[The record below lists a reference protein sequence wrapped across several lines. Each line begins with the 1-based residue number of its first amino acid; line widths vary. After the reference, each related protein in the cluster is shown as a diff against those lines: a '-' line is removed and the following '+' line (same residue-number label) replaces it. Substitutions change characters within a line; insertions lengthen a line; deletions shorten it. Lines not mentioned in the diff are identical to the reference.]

1 VTATPRWFGRGL
13 PYVDASGLTGRLFVV
28 EGTDGSGRSTQIE
41 LTKTWLELQGHA
53 VVTTGWTRSPLMSP
67 AIETAKQGHSL
78 NRLTFGLI
86 YACDFADRLENE
98 ILPALRAGM
107 IVLADR
113 YCYTAFARNTV
124 RGLDEGWSR
133 DLFGFALVPDATIYL
148 RIDVDSLVRRVIRR
162 GKLDYWEAGLDLN
175 LGEDPYDSFIEYQRR
190 LIANFDRMAEA
201 ERFEAIDATR
211 PVEAIQQEIRQR
223 IGPRLPTAQGAS

>member
-1 VTATPRWFGRGL
+1 MSGAARWFGRGL
-13 PYVDASGLTGRLFVV
+13 PYVDASGLSGRLIVV
-28 EGTDGSGRSTQIE
+28 EGTDGAGRSTQIE

-67 AIETAKQGHSL
+67 AIESAKQGHSL
-78 NRLTFGLI
+78 NRLTFALI

-124 RGLDEGWSR
+124 RGVDEAWTR

-148 RIDVDSLVRRVIRR
+148 RIGVDALVRRVIRR

-175 LGEDPYDSFIEYQRR
+175 LGEDPYDSFVEYQRR
-190 LIANFDRMAEA
+190 LIALYDRMAEA
-201 ERFEAIDATR
+201 ERFDVIDASR
-211 PVEAIQQEIRQR
+211 DVDSIQREIRQR
-223 IGPRLPTAQGAS
+223 IGPRLPTAQGGS

>member
-1 VTATPRWFGRGL
+1 MSAARWFGRGL
-13 PYVDASGLTGRLFVV
+13 PYVDPSGLSGRLFVV
-28 EGTDGSGRSTQIE
+28 EGTDGAGRSTQIE

-78 NRLTFGLI
+78 NRLTFALI

-113 YCYTAFARNTV
+113 YCYTAFARDTV
-124 RGLDEGWSR
+124 RGLDEGWVR
-133 DLFGFALVPDATIYL
+133 DLFGFALKPDAIIYL

-190 LIANFDRMAEA
+190 LIASFDRMADV
-201 ERFEAIDATR
+201 ERFEAVDATR
-211 PVEAIQQEIRQR
+211 PVEVIQEDIRR
-223 IGPRLPTAQGAS
+223 HLGPRLPSV